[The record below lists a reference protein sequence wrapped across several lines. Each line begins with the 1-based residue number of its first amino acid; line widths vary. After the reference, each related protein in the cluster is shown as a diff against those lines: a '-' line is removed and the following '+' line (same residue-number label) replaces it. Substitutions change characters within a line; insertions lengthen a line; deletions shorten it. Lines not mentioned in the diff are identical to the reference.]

1 MEWNTISL
9 PWRGFFFK
17 GRAETEPTLQEREE
31 CWFLP
36 IFGVH
41 SPKNPN
47 QILMVFDSSATFQ
60 NHSLNSALLSC
71 PDLTNSLHGILL
83 RIRTG
88 KYVVTGDIQQMFHSL
103 KSANTINTLY
113 ASSGKKTMIQHYP

>member
-1 MEWNTISL
+1 MEWNHYL
-9 PWRGFFFK
+9 FHGEVFFK
-17 GRAETEPTLQEREE
+17 GHAETEPALQEGEE

-36 IFGVH
+36 IFVVY
-41 SPKNPN
+41 SRKNPN

-113 ASSGKKTMIQHYP
+113 ASSGITTVIQHYP